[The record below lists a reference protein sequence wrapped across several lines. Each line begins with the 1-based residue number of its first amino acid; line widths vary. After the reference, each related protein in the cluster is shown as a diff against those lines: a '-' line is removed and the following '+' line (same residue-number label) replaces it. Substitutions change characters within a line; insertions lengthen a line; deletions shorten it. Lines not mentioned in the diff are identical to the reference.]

1 MNIKKISI
9 IFAGTPEFAVPALE
23 KIYLA
28 GFEIKLVLTQPD
40 RKSGRG
46 MNIKKSPVKQKSI
59 ELDIPVYQP
68 EVLINNK
75 EAINKITTKKADIL
89 IVVAYGLIIPDEI
102 LKAYNGHIYNIHA
115 SLLPR
120 WRGAAPIHRA
130 IEAGD
135 KEAGITI
142 MKIVNKLDAGPR
154 IMKEKLSVSEEDTTD
169 SLSKK
174 LSDIGASLI
183 TTLLNDIERGKVI
196 KLEKQ
201 NEENVTYAKKINKLE
216 AIADFNNSPEVLCQ
230 KIRAFNPFPM
240 ININFEGKSL
250 KIVRANIYNKKEI
263 KHNLASGKLFLHGED
278 LLLKLSSGILK
289 LEEVRLEGKKTMIAS
304 DFVKGHQVMKINSV
318 NK

>member
-102 LKAYNGHIYNIHA
+102 LNAYNGHIYNIHA

-142 MKIVNKLDAGPR
+142 MKVVNKLDAGPM

-240 ININFEGKSL
+240 INIDFEGKSL

>member
-1 MNIKKISI
+1 MSIKKISI

-23 KIYLA
+23 KINLA

-46 MNIKKSPVKQKSI
+46 MNVKKSPVKQKSI

-75 EAINKITTKKADIL
+75 EAINKITSKKADIL

-102 LKAYNGHIYNIHA
+102 LNAYNGHIYNIHA

-135 KEAGITI
+135 KETGITI
-142 MKIVNKLDAGPR
+142 MKIVNKLDAGPM
-154 IMKEKLSVSEEDTTD
+154 IMKEKVSISEEDTTD

-174 LSDIGASLI
+174 LSDIGASMI
-183 TTLLNDIERGKVI
+183 TSLLNNIERGKVI

-250 KIVRANIYNKKEI
+250 KIVKAKIYNKEI
-263 KHNLASGKLFLHGED
+263 KKNLAIGKLFLHGED

>member
-102 LKAYNGHIYNIHA
+102 LNAYNGHIYNIHA

-142 MKIVNKLDAGPR
+142 MKIVKKLDAGPM
-154 IMKEKLSVSEEDTTD
+154 IMKEKLFVSEEDTTD

>member
-23 KIYLA
+23 KINLA

-46 MNIKKSPVKQKSI
+46 MNVKKSPVKQKSI

-75 EAINKITTKKADIL
+75 EAINKISSKKADIL

-102 LKAYNGHIYNIHA
+102 LNAYNGHIYNIHA

-142 MKIVNKLDAGPR
+142 MKIVNKLDAGPM

>member
-59 ELDIPVYQP
+59 ELGIPVYQP

-102 LKAYNGHIYNIHA
+102 LNAYNGHIYNIHA

-142 MKIVNKLDAGPR
+142 MKIVNKLDAGPM

-304 DFVKGHQVMKINSV
+304 DFVKGHQVMRINSV

>member
-1 MNIKKISI
+1 MSIKKISI

-23 KIYLA
+23 KINLA

-46 MNIKKSPVKQKSI
+46 MNVKKSPVKQKSI

-75 EAINKITTKKADIL
+75 EALNKITSKKADIL

-102 LKAYNGHIYNIHA
+102 LNAYNGHIYNIHA

-135 KEAGITI
+135 KETGITI
-142 MKIVNKLDAGPR
+142 MKIVNKLDAGPM
-154 IMKEKLSVSEEDTTD
+154 IMKEKVAISGEDTTD
-169 SLSKK
+169 FLSKK
-174 LSDIGASLI
+174 LSQLGSSMI
-183 TTLLNDIERGKVI
+183 TSLLNNIERGKVI

-201 NEENVTYAKKINKLE
+201 NEEDVTYAKKINKLE

-250 KIVRANIYNKKEI
+250 KIVKAKIYNKKEI
-263 KHNLASGKLFLHGED
+263 KNNLASGKLFLYGED
-278 LLLKLSSGILK
+278 LLLKLSSGVIK
-289 LEEVRLEGKKTMIAS
+289 LEVVRLEGKKTMIAS
-304 DFVKGHQVMKINSV
+304 DFVKGHQVMKINSA
-318 NK
+318 NQ

>member
-1 MNIKKISI
+1 MSIKKISI

-23 KIYLA
+23 KINLA

-46 MNIKKSPVKQKSI
+46 MNVKKSPVKQKSI

-68 EVLINNK
+68 EVLTNNK
-75 EAINKITTKKADIL
+75 EALNKITSKKADIL
-89 IVVAYGLIIPDEI
+89 IVVAYGLIIPKEI
-102 LKAYNGHIYNIHA
+102 LNLFNGHVYNIHA
-115 SLLPR
+115 SLLAR
-120 WRGAAPIHRA
+120 WRGAAPIHGA

-135 KEAGITI
+135 KETGITI
-142 MKIVNKLDAGPR
+142 MKIVNQLDAGPM
-154 IMKEKLSVSEEDTTD
+154 IMKEKVPISAEDTTD
-169 SLSKK
+169 FLSKK
-174 LSDIGASLI
+174 LSKLGASMINAFLK
-183 TTLLNDIERGKVI
+183 NIERGKVI
-196 KLEKQ
+196 KLEQQ
-201 NEENVTYAKKINKLE
+201 NEEDVTYAKKINKLE
-216 AIADFNNSPEVLCQ
+216 AIADLNNSPEVLCQ

-278 LLLKLSSGILK
+278 LLLKLTSGVLK

-304 DFVKGHQVMKINSV
+304 DFVKGHQVMKINSS
-318 NK
+318 NQ

>member
-23 KIYLA
+23 KINLA

-46 MNIKKSPVKQKSI
+46 MNVKKSPVKQKSI

-75 EAINKITTKKADIL
+75 EAINKISSKKADIL

-102 LKAYNGHIYNIHA
+102 LNAYNGHIYNIHA

-135 KEAGITI
+135 KETGITI
-142 MKIVNKLDAGPR
+142 MKIVNKLDAGPM

-183 TTLLNDIERGKVI
+183 TTLLKDIERGKVI

>member
-102 LKAYNGHIYNIHA
+102 LNAYNGHIYNIHA

-120 WRGAAPIHRA
+120 WRGAAPINRA

-142 MKIVNKLDAGPR
+142 MKIVNKLDAGPM

>member
-1 MNIKKISI
+1 MSIKKISI

-46 MNIKKSPVKQKSI
+46 MNVKKSPVKQKSI

-75 EAINKITTKKADIL
+75 EAINKITSKKADIL

-102 LKAYNGHIYNIHA
+102 LNAYNGHIYNIHA

-142 MKIVNKLDAGPR
+142 MKIVNKLDAGPM

>member
-1 MNIKKISI
+1 MSIKKISI

-23 KIYLA
+23 KINLA

-102 LKAYNGHIYNIHA
+102 LNAYNGHIYNIHA

-142 MKIVNKLDAGPR
+142 MKIVNKLDAGPM

-250 KIVRANIYNKKEI
+250 KIVKAKIYNKEI
-263 KHNLASGKLFLHGED
+263 KKNVAIGKLFLQGKD
-278 LLLKLSSGILK
+278 LLLKLSSGVLK

-304 DFVKGHQVMKINSV
+304 DFVKGHQVMRINSA
-318 NK
+318 NQ

>member
-9 IFAGTPEFAVPALE
+9 IFAGTPEFALPALE

-102 LKAYNGHIYNIHA
+102 LNAYNGHIYNIHA

-142 MKIVNKLDAGPR
+142 MKVVNKLDAGPM

-240 ININFEGKSL
+240 INIDFEGKSL

-263 KHNLASGKLFLHGED
+263 THNLASGKLFLHGED

>member
-23 KIYLA
+23 KINLA
-28 GFEIKLVLTQPD
+28 GFEIKMVLTQPD

-102 LKAYNGHIYNIHA
+102 LNAYNGHIYNIHA

-142 MKIVNKLDAGPR
+142 MKIVNKLDAGPM

-318 NK
+318 SQ

>member
-9 IFAGTPEFAVPALE
+9 IFAGTPEFAVSALE

-46 MNIKKSPVKQKSI
+46 MNVKKSPVKQKSI

-68 EVLINNK
+68 EVLTNNN
-75 EAINKITTKKADIL
+75 EALNKITSKKADIL
-89 IVVAYGLIIPDEI
+89 IVVAYGLIIPEEI
-102 LKAYNGHIYNIHA
+102 LKLFNGHIYNIHA

-135 KEAGITI
+135 KETGITI
-142 MKIVNKLDAGPR
+142 MKIVNQLDAGPM
-154 IMKEKLSVSEEDTTD
+154 IMKEKVPISAEDTTD
-169 SLSKK
+169 FLSKK
-174 LSDIGASLI
+174 LSKLGASMI
-183 TTLLNDIERGKVI
+183 NTLLNNIERGKVI

-201 NEENVTYAKKINKLE
+201 NEEDVTYAKKINKLE
-216 AIADFNNSPEVLCQ
+216 AIADLNNSPEVLCQ

-250 KIVRANIYNKKEI
+250 KIVKAKIYNKEI
-263 KHNLASGKLFLHGED
+263 KKNVTIGKLFLQGED
-278 LLLKLSSGILK
+278 LLLKLSSGVLK
-289 LEEVRLEGKKTMIAS
+289 LVEVRLEGKKTMIAS
-304 DFVKGHQVMKINSV
+304 DFIKGHQVMRINSA
-318 NK
+318 NQ

>member
-75 EAINKITTKKADIL
+75 EAINKISSKKADIL

-102 LKAYNGHIYNIHA
+102 LNAYNGHIYNIHA

-142 MKIVNKLDAGPR
+142 MKIVKKLDAGPM
-154 IMKEKLSVSEEDTTD
+154 IMKEKLFVSEEDTTD

-240 ININFEGKSL
+240 INIDFEGKSL

>member
-23 KIYLA
+23 KINLA

-75 EAINKITTKKADIL
+75 EAINKIITKKADIL

-102 LKAYNGHIYNIHA
+102 LNAYNGHIYNIHA

-135 KEAGITI
+135 KETGITI
-142 MKIVNKLDAGPR
+142 MKIVNKLDAGPM

-278 LLLKLSSGILK
+278 LLLKLSSGIIK

>member
-75 EAINKITTKKADIL
+75 EAINKISSKKADIL

-102 LKAYNGHIYNIHA
+102 LNAYNGHIYNIHA

-135 KEAGITI
+135 KETGITI
-142 MKIVNKLDAGPR
+142 MKIVNQLDAGPM
-154 IMKEKLSVSEEDTTD
+154 IMKEKVPISAEDTTD
-169 SLSKK
+169 FLSKK
-174 LSDIGASLI
+174 LSKLGASMINAFLK
-183 TTLLNDIERGKVI
+183 NIERGKVI

-201 NEENVTYAKKINKLE
+201 NEEDVTYAKK
-216 AIADFNNSPEVLCQ
+216 
-230 KIRAFNPFPM
+230 
-240 ININFEGKSL
+240 
-250 KIVRANIYNKKEI
+250 
-263 KHNLASGKLFLHGED
+263 
-278 LLLKLSSGILK
+278 
-289 LEEVRLEGKKTMIAS
+289 
-304 DFVKGHQVMKINSV
+304 
-318 NK
+318 

>member
-1 MNIKKISI
+1 MSIKKISI

-23 KIYLA
+23 KINLA

-46 MNIKKSPVKQKSI
+46 MNVKKSPVKQKSI

-68 EVLINNK
+68 EVLTNNK
-75 EAINKITTKKADIL
+75 EALNKITSKKADIL

-102 LKAYNGHIYNIHA
+102 LNAYNGHIYNIHA

-142 MKIVNKLDAGPR
+142 MKIVNKLDAGPM

-318 NK
+318 SQ

>member
-1 MNIKKISI
+1 MSIKKISI

-23 KIYLA
+23 KINLA
-28 GFEIKLVLTQPD
+28 GFEIKLVMTQPD

-46 MNIKKSPVKQKSI
+46 MNVKKSPVKQKSI

-68 EVLINNK
+68 EVLTNNR
-75 EAINKITTKKADIL
+75 EALNKITSKKADIL
-89 IVVAYGLIIPDEI
+89 IVVAYGLIIPEEI
-102 LKAYNGHIYNIHA
+102 LNLFNGHIYNIHA

-135 KEAGITI
+135 KETGITI
-142 MKIVNKLDAGPR
+142 MKIVNQLDAGPM
-154 IMKEKLSVSEEDTTD
+154 IMKEKVPISAEDTTD
-169 SLSKK
+169 FLSKK
-174 LSDIGASLI
+174 LSKLGASMI
-183 TTLLNDIERGKVI
+183 NTLLKNIERGKVI

-201 NEENVTYAKKINKLE
+201 NEEDVTYAKKINKLE

-230 KIRAFNPFPM
+230 KIRAFSPFPM

-250 KIVRANIYNKKEI
+250 KIVKAKIYNKEI
-263 KHNLASGKLFLHGED
+263 KKNVAIGKLFLQGED
-278 LLLKLSSGILK
+278 LLLSLSSGVLK

-304 DFVKGHQVMKINSV
+304 DFVKGQQVMRINSA
-318 NK
+318 NQ

>member
-102 LKAYNGHIYNIHA
+102 LNAYNGHIYNIHA

-142 MKIVNKLDAGPR
+142 MKIVNKLDAGPM

-318 NK
+318 KK

>member
-75 EAINKITTKKADIL
+75 EALNKITSKKADIL

-102 LKAYNGHIYNIHA
+102 LNAYNGHIYNIHA

-135 KEAGITI
+135 KETGITI
-142 MKIVNKLDAGPR
+142 MMIVNKLDAGPM

-263 KHNLASGKLFLHGED
+263 THNLASGKLFLHGED

>member
-142 MKIVNKLDAGPR
+142 MKIVKKLDAGPM

-263 KHNLASGKLFLHGED
+263 KKNVAIGKLFLHGED

>member
-23 KIYLA
+23 KINLA

-46 MNIKKSPVKQKSI
+46 MNVKKSPVKQKSI

-75 EAINKITTKKADIL
+75 EAINKISSKKADIL

-102 LKAYNGHIYNIHA
+102 LNAYNGHIYNIHA

-142 MKIVNKLDAGPR
+142 MKVVNKLDAGPM

>member
-75 EAINKITTKKADIL
+75 EAINKITSKKADIL

-102 LKAYNGHIYNIHA
+102 LNAYNGHIYNIHA

-142 MKIVNKLDAGPR
+142 MKIVNKLDAGPM

>member
-1 MNIKKISI
+1 MSIKKISI

-23 KIYLA
+23 KINLA

-46 MNIKKSPVKQKSI
+46 MNVKKSPVKQKSI
-59 ELDIPVYQP
+59 ELGIPVYQP

-75 EAINKITTKKADIL
+75 EALNKITSKKADIL
-89 IVVAYGLIIPDEI
+89 IVVAYGLIIPEEI
-102 LKAYNGHIYNIHA
+102 LNAYNGHIYNIHA

-135 KEAGITI
+135 KETGITI
-142 MKIVNKLDAGPR
+142 MKIVNKLDAGPM
-154 IMKEKLSVSEEDTTD
+154 IMKEKVSIAGEDTTD
-169 SLSKK
+169 FLSKK
-174 LSDIGASLI
+174 LSKLGASMI
-183 TTLLNDIERGKVI
+183 NTLLKNIERGKVI

-201 NEENVTYAKKINKLE
+201 NEEDVTYAKKINKLE

-250 KIVRANIYNKKEI
+250 KIVKAKIYNKEI
-263 KHNLASGKLFLHGED
+263 KKNIAIGKLFLQGED
-278 LLLKLSSGILK
+278 LLLKLSSGVLK

-304 DFVKGHQVMKINSV
+304 DFVKGHQVMKINST
-318 NK
+318 NQ

>member
-102 LKAYNGHIYNIHA
+102 LNAYNGHIYNIHA

-120 WRGAAPIHRA
+120 WRGAAPVHRA

-142 MKIVNKLDAGPR
+142 MKVVNKLDAGPM

-240 ININFEGKSL
+240 INIDFEGKSL

>member
-1 MNIKKISI
+1 MSIKKISI

-23 KIYLA
+23 KINLA

-46 MNIKKSPVKQKSI
+46 MNVKKSPVKQKSI

-68 EVLINNK
+68 EILINNK
-75 EAINKITTKKADIL
+75 EAINKISSKKADIL

-102 LKAYNGHIYNIHA
+102 LNAYNGHIYNIHA

-142 MKIVNKLDAGPR
+142 MKIVNKLDAGPM

>member
-1 MNIKKISI
+1 MSIKKISI

-23 KIYLA
+23 KINLA

-46 MNIKKSPVKQKSI
+46 MNVKKSPVKQKSI

-68 EVLINNK
+68 EVLTNNK
-75 EAINKITTKKADIL
+75 EALNKITSKKADIL
-89 IVVAYGLIIPDEI
+89 IVVAYGLIIPKEI
-102 LKAYNGHIYNIHA
+102 LNLFNGHIYNIHA

-135 KEAGITI
+135 KETGITI
-142 MKIVNKLDAGPR
+142 MKIVNQLDAGPM
-154 IMKEKLSVSEEDTTD
+154 IMKEKVPISAEDTTD
-169 SLSKK
+169 FLSKK
-174 LSDIGASLI
+174 LSKLGALMI
-183 TTLLNDIERGKVI
+183 NAFLKNIERGKVI
-196 KLEKQ
+196 KLEQQ
-201 NEENVTYAKKINKLE
+201 NEEDVTYAKKINKLE
-216 AIADFNNSPEVLCQ
+216 AIADLNNSPEVLCQ

-250 KIVRANIYNKKEI
+250 KIVKAKIYNKEI
-263 KHNLASGKLFLHGED
+263 KKNVAIGKLFLQGKD
-278 LLLKLSSGILK
+278 LLLKLSSGVLK

-304 DFVKGHQVMKINSV
+304 DFIKGHQVMRINSA
-318 NK
+318 NQ

>member
-23 KIYLA
+23 KICLA

-59 ELDIPVYQP
+59 ELGIPVYQP

-102 LKAYNGHIYNIHA
+102 LNAYNGHIYNIHA

-142 MKIVNKLDAGPR
+142 MKIVKKLDAGPM
-154 IMKEKLSVSEEDTTD
+154 IMKKKLFVSEEDTTD

-183 TTLLNDIERGKVI
+183 TTLLNDIERGKAI

-240 ININFEGKSL
+240 INIDFEGKSL

-263 KHNLASGKLFLHGED
+263 THNLASGKLFLHGED

-318 NK
+318 KK

>member
-1 MNIKKISI
+1 MSIKKISV

-23 KIYLA
+23 KINLA

-46 MNIKKSPVKQKSI
+46 MNVKKSPVKQKSI

-102 LKAYNGHIYNIHA
+102 LNAYNGHIYNIHA

-142 MKIVNKLDAGPR
+142 MKIVNKLDAGPM

-318 NK
+318 SQ

>member
-1 MNIKKISI
+1 MSIKKISI

-23 KIYLA
+23 KINLA

-75 EAINKITTKKADIL
+75 EALNKITSKKADIL
-89 IVVAYGLIIPDEI
+89 IVVAYGLIIPEEI
-102 LKAYNGHIYNIHA
+102 LNVYNGHIYNIHA

-135 KEAGITI
+135 KETGITI
-142 MKIVNKLDAGPR
+142 MKIVNQLDAGPM
-154 IMKEKLSVSEEDTTD
+154 IMKEKVPISAEDTTD
-169 SLSKK
+169 FLSKK
-174 LSDIGASLI
+174 LSKLGASMI
-183 TTLLNDIERGKVI
+183 NTLLNNIERGKVI
-196 KLEKQ
+196 KLEEQ
-201 NEENVTYAKKINKLE
+201 NEEDVTYAKKINKLE

-250 KIVRANIYNKKEI
+250 KIVKAKIYNKEI
-263 KHNLASGKLFLHGED
+263 KKNLAIGRLFLQGED
-278 LLLKLSSGILK
+278 LLLKLNAGVLK

-304 DFVKGHQVMKINSV
+304 DFVKGHQLMKINSS
-318 NK
+318 NQ

>member
-102 LKAYNGHIYNIHA
+102 LNAYNGHIYNIHA

-142 MKIVNKLDAGPR
+142 MKIINKLDAGPM